1 MSGAG
6 LDARAL
12 AGMLGQ
18 RARAL
23 AEELLPNGRR
33 DGAEWRCGSLGGE
46 PGQSLALRLTGARA
60 GVWSDFASGDRGDAL
75 DLVAAIHCGGDKG
88 EAMRWARRWLGLGDA
103 GAAPIPAPRPRVPLA
118 ASGAAEDEEALARRR
133 KALALFAEASPRG
146 FEPYL
151 EARGIDLAEL
161 GRVPRALRFHPA
173 CWCREAGGPL
183 PAMVAAITGPDG
195 THLATHRTWLAQ
207 RPDGSWG
214 KAPLR
219 DPKMTLGSYAGGTIR
234 VWRGASGLPLAEAPE
249 GEAVALAEGIETAL
263 SVAVSCPELRV
274 LCAVS
279 VGNLARV
286 DLPPTVAE
294 VIICADNDGAEN
306 TAAARALAR
315 AVERFGGEG
324 RQVRIA
330 RPPAGTKDF
339 NDLLTAPE
347 GGA

>member
-1 MSGAG
+1 
-6 LDARAL
+6 
-12 AGMLGQ
+12 ML
-18 RARAL
+18 
-23 AEELLPNGRR
+23 
-33 DGAEWRCGSLGGE
+33 
-46 PGQSLALRLTGARA
+46 
-60 GVWSDFASGDRGDAL
+60 
-75 DLVAAIHCGGDKG
+75 
-88 EAMRWARRWLGLGDA
+88 
-103 GAAPIPAPRPRVPLA
+103 
-118 ASGAAEDEEALARRR
+118 
-133 KALALFAEASPRG
+133 
-146 FEPYL
+146 
-151 EARGIDLAEL
+151 
-161 GRVPRALRFHPA
+161 
-173 CWCREAGGPL
+173 
-183 PAMVAAITGPDG
+183 AAITGPDG
-195 THLATHRTWLAQ
+195 AHLATHRTWLAQ

-279 VGNLARV
+279 LGNLARV

-330 RPPAGTKDF
+330 RPPAGMKDF